1 MEGLLTELGP
11 MNWVPGMDL
20 PAPNPLAWLNLTNV
34 VWIDQPLGVGY
45 TQGEPDIE
53 TEDELAVEFIGF
65 WRNFVELFCMENW
78 RMYLTGESYAGVY
91 IPYIAGA
98 VRPLVIRDLTM
109 RIADVPST
117 SS

>member
-1 MEGLLTELGP
+1 MLTELGP
-11 MNWVPGMDL
+11 INWAPGMDS
-20 PAPNPLAWLNLTNV
+20 PAPNPLTWLNLTNV

-53 TEDELAVEFIGF
+53 TEDELATEFIGF

-98 VRPLVIRDLTM
+98 VRLGFCRSPLVIT
-109 RIADVPST
+109 ADM
-117 SS
+117 SSISS

>member
-1 MEGLLTELGP
+1 MEGLMTENGP
-11 MNWVPGMDL
+11 INWLPGTDT
-20 PAPNPLAWLNLTNV
+20 PIPNPFTWLNLTHV

-45 TQGEPDIE
+45 SQGEPDIE
-53 TEDELAVEFIGF
+53 TEEQLAVQFIGF
-65 WRNFVELFCMENW
+65 WKNFVKLFCMEEW

-98 VRPLVIRDLTM
+98 VRSIDCQVYVAYC
-109 RIADVPST
+109 ADVLSD